1 MGIPV
6 NEKINEALARMAWIA
21 PVSEAAGTYLTTAF
35 SMAQL
40 EKVLFV
46 LHVGAIAGGATV
58 DAKVR
63 WSATSGGTYA
73 DVPGAAIV
81 QVTVTPTGPILIEVE
96 AITLAAQ
103 SSLGDLPFLKLSI
116 TVGTAAV
123 VLGVDV
129 FGGPTCYSPSSDLSA
144 VAPAQLIQ
152 V

>member
-1 MGIPV
+1 MGLPV
-6 NEKINEALARMAWIA
+6 NEKINEALATMAWLA
-21 PVSEAAGTYLTTAF
+21 PASQAAGTVLTTAF

-46 LHVGAIAGGATV
+46 LDVGVIAGGATV

-81 QVTVTPTGPILIEVE
+81 QVTATPAGPILIEIE
-96 AITLAAQ
+96 ASTLAG
-103 SSLGDLPFLKLSI
+103 LGDLPFLKLSV
-116 TVGTAAV
+116 TVAVAAV
-123 VLGVDV
+123 VLGARAIA
-129 FGGPTCYSPSSDLSA
+129 GPTCYSPASDLG